1 MSDIDDDVAAFLT
14 GMDALVERLEPPRR
28 PQDAGVAECTVRE
41 ISALR
46 ALGRHRHGRLSMSE
60 LATLINVPLS
70 TATRIVEGLVSK
82 GLVERK
88 SSARD
93 GRIVEIVFARRGNE
107 INRYIEE
114 SRDAEA
120 KALLS
125 ALSERQRAVF
135 LSQLARLLED
145 EPPVE

>member
-1 MSDIDDDVAAFLT
+1 
-14 GMDALVERLEPPRR
+14 
-28 PQDAGVAECTVRE
+28 
-41 ISALR
+41 
-46 ALGRHRHGRLSMSE
+46 MSE